1 MIFHS
6 KVWFMDLCYVS
17 EIYREDWTFIG
28 KKSWRD
34 DKFLAIVNSIE
45 FVNADKVEEL
55 YTIFRVVV
63 KWDKYISD
71 EWSFL
76 FIPEERK
83 YPVNF
88 VIKVEDVINSYW
100 DKEEFNFLSE
110 SRNERRWVNPDK
122 SIAKYFKWKKE
133 EVVNVYNYYKR
144 FLKKRDI

>member
-6 KVWFMDLCYVS
+6 KCGFSSLCYVS
-17 EIYREDWTFIG
+17 EIYRDDGSFIG
-28 KKSWRD
+28 KKSGRD

-55 YTIFRVVV
+55 YTVFRVIV
-63 KWDKYISD
+63 KDDKYISD
-71 EWSFL
+71 KWSFL
-76 FIPEERK
+76 FVPEERK

-88 VIKVEDVINSYW
+88 VIKVEDVISSYW
-100 DKEEFNFLSE
+100 DKDEFNFLSE

-133 EVVNVYNYYKR
+133 EVIKVYEEYNR
-144 FLKKRDI
+144 FLKWRD